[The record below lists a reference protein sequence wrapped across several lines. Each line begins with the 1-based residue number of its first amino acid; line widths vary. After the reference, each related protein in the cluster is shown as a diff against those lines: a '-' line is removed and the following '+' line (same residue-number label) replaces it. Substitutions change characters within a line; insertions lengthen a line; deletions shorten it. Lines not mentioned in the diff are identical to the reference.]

1 MLKCACEL
9 CNGNC
14 MCCMYSDACDQWL
27 DRAPYEPAQIWV
39 DSAAM
44 SLCKGRHE
52 IPEAVDGAIFGT
64 EVDPLDV
71 NGLQAQAMETLSA
84 LEIHHLDLYVTGLTM
99 ALIAALNACR
109 SLGITVTL
117 WHFNRETG
125 KYYSQE
131 VEA

>member
-1 MLKCACEL
+1 MFKNACATCG
-9 CNGNC
+9 GNC
-14 MCCMYSDACDQWL
+14 WNCMYCDSCDNWL

-44 SLCKGRHE
+44 ALCQGRHE
-52 IPEAVDGAIFGT
+52 IPEAVDGSIFGT

-71 NGLQAQAMETLSA
+71 EGLQAKVTEALSA
-84 LEIHHLDLYVTGLTM
+84 LGIRHLDLYVTGLTV
-99 ALIAALNACR
+99 ALIAVLNACR
-109 SLGITVTL
+109 ELGIHVTL

-131 VEA
+131 VVA

>member
-1 MLKCACEL
+1 MLKNACTT
-9 CNGNC
+9 CSGNC
-14 MCCMYSDACDQWL
+14 WNCLYCDECNNWL

-52 IPEAVDGAIFGT
+52 IPEAVDGSIFGT

-71 NGLQAQAMETLSA
+71 EGLQAKVTEA
-84 LEIHHLDLYVTGLTM
+84 LPALGIRHLDLYVTGLTV
-99 ALIAALNACR
+99 ALIAVLNACR
-109 SLGITVTL
+109 ELGIHVTL

-131 VEA
+131 VAA

>member
-1 MLKCACEL
+1 
-9 CNGNC
+9 
-14 MCCMYSDACDQWL
+14 
-27 DRAPYEPAQIWV
+27 
-39 DSAAM
+39 M

-52 IPEAVDGAIFGT
+52 IHEAVDGSIFGT

-71 NGLQAQAMETLSA
+71 EGLQAQAMETLFA
-84 LEIHHLDLYVTGLTM
+84 LEIRHLDLYVTGLTV

-125 KYYSQE
+125 KYYSQD

>member
-1 MLKCACEL
+1 MLDEGGCTR
-9 CNGNC
+9 
-14 MCCMYSDACDQWL
+14 QHWL
-27 DRAPYEPAQIWV
+27 NRAPYEPAQIWV

-52 IPEAVDGAIFGT
+52 IPEAVDGSIFGT
-64 EVDPLDV
+64 EVDPLNVD
-71 NGLQAQAMETLSA
+71 GLQTQAMETLSA
-84 LEIHHLDLYVTGLTM
+84 LEIRHLDLYVTGLTV

-125 KYYSQE
+125 KYYSQD

>member
-1 MLKCACEL
+1 MLKNACATCG
-9 CNGNC
+9 GNC
-14 MCCMYSDACDQWL
+14 WNCLYCDSCDSWL

-52 IPEAVDGAIFGT
+52 IPEAVDGSIFGT
-64 EVDPLDV
+64 EVDPLNV
-71 NGLQAQAMETLSA
+71 EELQAQAMEMLSA
-84 LEIHHLDLYVTGLTM
+84 LEIRHLDLYVTGLTV

>member
-1 MLKCACEL
+1 MLKNACATCG
-9 CNGNC
+9 GNC
-14 MCCMYSDACDQWL
+14 WNCLYCDSCDNWL

-52 IPEAVDGAIFGT
+52 IPEAVDGSIFGT

-71 NGLQAQAMETLSA
+71 EGLQAQAMETLFA
-84 LEIHHLDLYVTGLTM
+84 LEIRHLDLYVTGLTV

-109 SLGITVTL
+109 SLGIAVTL

-131 VEA
+131 VGA

>member
-1 MLKCACEL
+1 MLKNACATCG
-9 CNGNC
+9 GNC
-14 MCCMYSDACDQWL
+14 WNCLYCDSCDSWL

-52 IPEAVDGAIFGT
+52 IPEAVDGSIFGT
-64 EVDPLDV
+64 EVDPLNV
-71 NGLQAQAMETLSA
+71 EGLQAQAMETLSA
-84 LEIHHLDLYVTGLTM
+84 LEIRHLDLYVTGLTV
-99 ALIAALNACR
+99 ALIAALNSCR

-125 KYYSQE
+125 KYYSQD

>member
-1 MLKCACEL
+1 MLKNACATCGGA
-9 CNGNC
+9 CWNC
-14 MCCMYSDACDQWL
+14 LYCDSCDNWL
-27 DRAPYEPAQIWV
+27 NRAPYEPAQIWV

-52 IPEAVDGAIFGT
+52 IPEAVDGSIFGT
-64 EVDPLDV
+64 EVDPLNVD
-71 NGLQAQAMETLSA
+71 GLQTQAMETLSA
-84 LEIHHLDLYVTGLTM
+84 LEIRHLDLYVTGLTV

-125 KYYSQE
+125 KYYSQD

>member
-1 MLKCACEL
+1 MLKNACATCG
-9 CNGNC
+9 GNC
-14 MCCMYSDACDQWL
+14 WNCLYCDSCDSWL

-52 IPEAVDGAIFGT
+52 IPEAVDGSIFGT
-64 EVDPLDV
+64 EVDPLNV
-71 NGLQAQAMETLSA
+71 EGLQAQAMETLSA
-84 LEIHHLDLYVTGLTM
+84 LEIRHLDLYVTGLTV

-109 SLGITVTL
+109 SLGITVSL
-117 WHFNRETG
+117 WHFNRDTG
-125 KYYSQE
+125 KYYSQD

>member
-1 MLKCACEL
+1 MLKNACATCG
-9 CNGNC
+9 GNC
-14 MCCMYSDACDQWL
+14 WNCLYCDSCDSWL

-52 IPEAVDGAIFGT
+52 IPEAVDGSIFGT
-64 EVDPLDV
+64 EVDPLNV
-71 NGLQAQAMETLSA
+71 EGLQAQAMETLSA
-84 LEIHHLDLYVTGLTM
+84 LEIRHLDLYVTGLTV

-125 KYYSQE
+125 KYYSQD

>member
-1 MLKCACEL
+1 MLKNACATCG
-9 CNGNC
+9 GNC
-14 MCCMYSDACDQWL
+14 WNCLYCDSCDSWL

-52 IPEAVDGAIFGT
+52 IPEAVDGSIFGT
-64 EVDPLDV
+64 EVDPLNV
-71 NGLQAQAMETLSA
+71 EGLQAQAMETLSA
-84 LEIHHLDLYVTGLTM
+84 LEIRHLDLYVTGLTV

-109 SLGITVTL
+109 SLGIAVTL

-125 KYYSQE
+125 KYYSQD